1 MELQI
6 NSAMGSMK
14 EEIDINKEG
23 KDIMIGFNPKFL
35 IDALTH
41 IFPLNEIEAAYDLFE
56 KRRDGVM
63 KVAITPPEQ

>member
-23 KDIMIGFNPKFL
+23 KDMIGFNPKF
-35 IDALTH
+35 DRCTSC
-41 IFPLNEIEAAYDLFE
+41 Y
-56 KRRDGVM
+56 
-63 KVAITPPEQ
+63 

>member
-23 KDIMIGFNPKFL
+23 KDIMIGFKPRNS
-35 IDALTH
+35 
-41 IFPLNEIEAAYDLFE
+41 
-56 KRRDGVM
+56 
-63 KVAITPPEQ
+63 